1 MLCTVNPRQEERT
14 AVNRLLTA
22 TPHFLSVDDSEGLP
36 SVTIS
41 GIATI
46 EITWSVMISPRFFLK
61 V

>member
-1 MLCTVNPRQEERT
+1 MLCIVNPYQEERT
-14 AVNRLLTA
+14 DVKRLLVA

-36 SVTIS
+36 SVTTS
-41 GIATI
+41 GISNI